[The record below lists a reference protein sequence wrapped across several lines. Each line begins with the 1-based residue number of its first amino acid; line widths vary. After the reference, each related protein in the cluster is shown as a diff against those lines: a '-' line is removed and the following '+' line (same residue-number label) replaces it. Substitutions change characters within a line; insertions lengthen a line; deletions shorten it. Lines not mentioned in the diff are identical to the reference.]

1 MVDYAALEEVRAY
14 AEFKTVDEAN
24 DTLIESLI
32 TQVSR
37 LIDKLTGRTFAPSA
51 DATYYLP
58 FCEVDGRDLY
68 LGTLDHPLLSVTTL
82 KNGDG
87 TTIAST
93 EYLLLPRA
101 HANTAPRFNTIR
113 LKEVSDVDWEDN
125 DDGDGY
131 IEITGRW
138 GWSLT
143 VPEDVKMATIEAVAF
158 VFKNRK
164 TIENSERAQAS
175 GDGLLLMPSMLPKRT
190 LVLIEQ
196 YKKKA
201 V

>member
-14 AEFKTVDEAN
+14 AVFKTQDEAN
-24 DTLIESLI
+24 DTLLEDLI

-37 LIDKLTGRTFAPSA
+37 LIDKLTGRTFAPDA
-51 DATYYLP
+51 DTTYYVP
-58 FCEVDGRDLY
+58 FCKVEGRDLF
-68 LGTLDHPLLSVTTL
+68 LGEMDYPLLSVTTL

-113 LKEVSDVDWEDN
+113 LKETSDVDWEDD
-125 DDGDGY
+125 DDGDGF
-131 IEITGRW
+131 IEITGKW

-143 VPEDVKMATIEAVAF
+143 VPEDVKLATIEAVAY

-190 LVLIEQ
+190 IAVIEA